1 MRFCWCDMDI
11 KHPQHATGRKLSIAW
26 AIRARRS
33 RNQPLEQTI
42 DLDLQQVE
50 KFLAIS
56 STTIRLQ

>member
-1 MRFCWCDMDI
+1 MDI